1 LNSRGLRIKIA
12 LTAIENINAVFINE
26 GMEQAQRLAK
36 LNAIAITEMELFAED
51 LRPQGLKVK
60 TNE

>member
-1 LNSRGLRIKIA
+1 MNSRGLRIKIA

>member
-1 LNSRGLRIKIA
+1 
-12 LTAIENINAVFINE
+12 
-26 GMEQAQRLAK
+26 MEQAQRLAK